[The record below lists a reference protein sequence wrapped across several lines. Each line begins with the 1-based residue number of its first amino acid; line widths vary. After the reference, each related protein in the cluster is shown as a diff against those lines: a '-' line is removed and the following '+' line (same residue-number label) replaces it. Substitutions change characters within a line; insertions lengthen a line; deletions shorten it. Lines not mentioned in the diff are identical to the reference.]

1 MSGPTHP
8 KADIVPYTAQ
18 YSQTVRAWIDSEE
31 TLADVCRGKDFP
43 PANDIVDTWQRKE
56 VNSYLLVSKG
66 KPVAYAELWNRP
78 NEMAVEIAHLVVDP
92 TKRGEGYG
100 TRMVQLLYEQGSA
113 RNDVAKVIINL
124 YNENSVALNC
134 FLNAGFEL
142 IGTTTHTQGLRILR
156 MVR

>member
-8 KADIVPYTAQ
+8 KADIVPYTTQ
-18 YSQTVRAWIDSEE
+18 YSQTVRSWIDSEE
-31 TLADVCRGKDFP
+31 VLSDVCRGKDFP
-43 PANDIVDTWQRKE
+43 PANDIVDTWQRKD
-56 VNSYLLVSKG
+56 VSAYLLVSSG

-78 NEMAVEIAHLVVDP
+78 NEMAVEVAHLIVDP

-100 TRMVQLLYEQGSA
+100 TRMAQLLYEQGSA

-134 FLNAGFEL
+134 FLKAGFEL

>member
-1 MSGPTHP
+1 MSGPAHP
-8 KADIVPYTAQ
+8 KADIVPFTQQ
-18 YSQTVRAWIDSEE
+18 YSQTVRGWLDSKE
-31 TLADVCRGKDFP
+31 TLYDVCRGKEYP
-43 PANDIVDTWQRKE
+43 PANDIVDNWQRKD
-56 VNSYLLVSKG
+56 VNSYLLMSAG

-92 TKRGEGYG
+92 TKRGEGFG

-124 YNENSVALNC
+124 YNENSVALSC
-134 FLNAGFEL
+134 FLKAGFEL
-142 IGTTTHTQGLRILR
+142 VGTTTHTQGLRILR